1 MWLHIWMRSADDVV
15 WCGVVGRNVY
25 VSREMGETSAGGM

>member
-1 MWLHIWMRSADDVV
+1 MWLHIWMRSADD
-15 WCGVVGRNVY
+15 VVGRNVY